1 MQDFGYRAR
10 APTILGG
17 AGRPLNGCSRQR
29 PDMWGLSLCASLFTG
44 QGRAKVSDYRF
55 IHKLLTRYTVCIYY
69 DCAGRVEASARRLL
83 YINMPKFNCDALKI
97 VRLRFSAWTA
107 LQSARWVAS

>member
-1 MQDFGYRAR
+1 
-10 APTILGG
+10 
-17 AGRPLNGCSRQR
+17 
-29 PDMWGLSLCASLFTG
+29 MWGLSLCASFSTG

-83 YINMPKFNCDALKI
+83 SAKIQLHCALKI

-107 LQSARWVAS
+107 LRSARWVAS